1 MTQTM
6 DTQMKQISVAT
17 DVLVVGGGYA
27 GLLTALNIADAG
39 YRAILVANG
48 EALENKDNVILTGVN
63 DVSREALDHLSEQV
77 TAEDRV
83 ELLPETRL
91 AGAAGVAGAFTVWLA
106 DQKAVSERKVG
117 AVVVAGSLDT
127 QVLNDAYDLT
137 LSETVVGQGRFE
149 TLLAENSGSL
159 TGKTVAFVVGF
170 GQEGNPLVMERVFSA
185 VSAAA
190 DVEDCMV
197 YVYVNNIKVAED
209 GLERLYLQGRDKGA
223 TYFKLAQMP
232 QIRQTDEKLTIGF
245 ADPVLRREVELEP
258 DMVVVE
264 EAIVADP
271 NNPALA
277 DLLRLKKGP
286 AGFLQTENVHNYPVR
301 SNREGVFVVGASRG
315 VGKLSGAL
323 TDADN
328 VALAVRGLL
337 GDGTIT
343 VPANQAVVDEGK
355 CTICLTCYRCCP
367 HGAIYWESDKAIIS
381 PVACQGCGI
390 CASECPMDAIDIGRY
405 TDETMNTEIREKIAE
420 DNDTPKIVAFCC
432 QNSALEAGAMAE
444 KFKMP
449 LPAGLKMIQVPCA
462 GKIDIQY
469 IMNAFTEGADGVL
482 VLACHFGNCKS
493 EEGNI
498 LASWRVEDAQNKL
511 VEAGIEKEKLCFAT
525 LASNMGSDFS
535 SIVMKMSA
543 SLKELGPGPAK

>member
-27 GLLTALNIADAG
+27 GLSTALNIADAG

-48 EALENKDNVILTGVN
+48 DTLEENDSVTLTGV
-63 DVSREALDHLSEQV
+63 DDAGREALGSLARRAA
-77 TAEDRV
+77 AEERV
-83 ELLPETRL
+83 EVLPESRL
-91 AGAAGVAGAFTVWLA
+91 AGAAGMTGDFTVWLA
-106 DQKAVSERKVG
+106 DEKSVSERKVG
-117 AVVVAGSLDT
+117 AVVVAGRLET
-127 QVLNDAYDLT
+127 RVLNGAYGLA
-137 LSETVVGQGRFE
+137 LSETVVSQSRFE
-149 TLLAENSGSL
+149 TLLADNPGSL
-159 TGKTVAFVVGF
+159 AGKTVAVVVGF
-170 GQEGNPLVMERVFSA
+170 GQEGNPLVMERVFTA

-190 DVEDCMV
+190 DIEECTV

-209 GLERLYLQGRDKGA
+209 GLERFYLRGRDKGA
-223 TYFKLAQMP
+223 IYFKLTRMP
-232 QIRQTDEKLTIGF
+232 LVRQADDGLAISF
-245 ADPVLRREVELEP
+245 ADPVLRKDVELTP
-258 DMVVVE
+258 DLIVVE
-264 EAIVADP
+264 EAIVANP

-277 DLLRLKKGP
+277 DLLRIKKGP
-286 AGFLQTENVHNYPVR
+286 ADFLQTENVHNYPVR
-301 SNREGVFVVGASRG
+301 SNREGVFVVGGGRG
-315 VGKLSGAL
+315 VGRLSGAL
-323 TDADN
+323 VDAGN

-337 GDGTIT
+337 GDGTVT

-390 CASECPMDAIDIGRY
+390 CASECPMDAIEIGRY
-405 TDETMNTEIREKIAE
+405 TDAAMNQEVREKIAE
-420 DNDTPKIVAFCC
+420 GDDALKIVAFCC
-432 QNSALEAGAMAE
+432 QNSALEAGVMAGT
-444 KFKMP
+444 FNMP

-462 GKIDIQY
+462 GKVDIEY

-493 EEGNI
+493 EEGNTF
-498 LASWRVEDAQNKL
+498 ASWRVEDVQQRL
-511 VEAGIEKEKLCFAT
+511 VAAGLEKERLRFAT

-535 SIVMKMSA
+535 SIAMDLSA
-543 SLKELGPGPAK
+543 SLMKLGPSPAK

>member
-27 GLLTALNIADAG
+27 GLSTALNIADAG
-39 YRAILVANG
+39 YRAILAANG
-48 EALENKDNVILTGVN
+48 NALENNDSATLTGV
-63 DVSREALDHLSEQV
+63 DDAGREALGRLARRAA
-77 TAEDRV
+77 AENRV

-106 DQKAVSERKVG
+106 DPNAVSERKVG
-117 AVVVAGSLDT
+117 AIVVAGNLET
-127 QVLNDAYDLT
+127 RPLNDAYGLA
-137 LSETVVGQGRFE
+137 LSETVVSQSRFE
-149 TLLAENSGSL
+149 TVLADAPESL
-159 TGKTVAFVVGF
+159 SGKTVAFVVGF
-170 GQEGNPLVMERVFSA
+170 GQEGNPLVMERVLSA

-190 DVEDCMV
+190 DIEDCTV

-209 GLERLYLQGRDKGA
+209 GLERLYLRGRNKGA
-223 TYFKLAQMP
+223 TYFKLTQMP
-232 QIRQTDEKLTIGF
+232 TTRQTNGALAVSFT
-245 ADPVLRREVELEP
+245 DPVLRKEVELAP

-264 EAIVADP
+264 EAIVANP

-277 DLLRLKKGP
+277 DLLRIRKGP
-286 AGFLQTENVHNYPVR
+286 ADFLQTENVHNYPVR

-315 VGKLSGAL
+315 IGRMNGSL
-323 TDADN
+323 TDAAN
-328 VALAVRGLL
+328 VALAVRSLL

-355 CTICLTCYRCCP
+355 CTICLTCYRVCP

-390 CASECPMDAIDIGRY
+390 CASECPMDAIEIGRY
-405 TDETMNTEIREKIAE
+405 TDEAMNTEVREKVAE
-420 DNDTPKIVAFCC
+420 GKDAPVIVAFCC
-432 QNSALEAGAMAE
+432 QNSALEAGVMADT
-444 KFKMP
+444 FHMP

-462 GKIDIQY
+462 GKVDIEY
-469 IMNAFTEGADGVL
+469 ILNAFAEGADGVL

-493 EEGNI
+493 EEGNFF
-498 LASWRVEDAQNKL
+498 ASWRVEDAQQKL
-511 VEAGIEKEKLCFAT
+511 AEAGFEKERLCFAT

-535 SIVMKMSA
+535 SIAMGLSA
-543 SLKELGPGPAK
+543 GLVKLGPSPYK